1 MSRPKKFALVPA
13 SLATDGNKGEGTNAR
28 GVGLSEDSRDL
39 STSLRCALATLGAA
53 AAFLDAH
60 ARATDE
66 PGPGIV
72 DAADLIDA
80 ARAMLAQAVAS

>member
-1 MSRPKKFALVPA
+1 MSRPKRFALAPA
-13 SLATDGNKGEGTNAR
+13 SLATDGNKGEDANAR

-39 STSLRCALATLGAA
+39 SATLRRALATLGAA

-66 PGPGIV
+66 PGPGIAE
-72 DAADLIDA
+72 AADLIDA
-80 ARAMLAQAVAS
+80 ARAMLAQAVAP